1 MNQKIADRVSNALP
15 GCEVEVAV
23 EGNRA
28 LIEVVSHAFA
38 GLSRVQRH
46 QAVYRCVED
55 LIADGALHAVTIRT
69 NVPPQRS

>member
-1 MNQKIADRVSNALP
+1 MQQEIAERISKALP
-15 GCEVEVAV
+15 GCAVEVAV

-28 LIEVVSHAFA
+28 LIEVTSQAFK

-55 LIADGALHAVTIRT
+55 LIAEGSLHAVTIRA
-69 NVPPQRS
+69 NVPA

>member
-1 MNQKIADRVSNALP
+1 MNQEIADRISSALP
-15 GCEVEVAV
+15 SAEVDVAV

-28 LIEVVSHAFA
+28 LIEVVSGSFE

-55 LIADGALHAVTIRT
+55 LIADGALHAVTIRAS
-69 NVPPQRS
+69 VPS

>member
-1 MNQKIADRVSNALP
+1 MNQVIAERIREALP

-28 LIEVVSHAFA
+28 LIEVASQAFE

-55 LIADGALHAVTIRT
+55 LIAEGSLHAVTIRAK
-69 NVPPQRS
+69 VAA

>member
-1 MNQKIADRVSNALP
+1 MNQEIADRISNALP
-15 GCEVEVAV
+15 GCDVEVTV

-28 LIEVVSHAFA
+28 LIEVTSQAFE

-55 LIADGALHAVTIRT
+55 LIADGALHAVTIRAS
-69 NVPPQRS
+69 VPG

>member
-1 MNQKIADRVSNALP
+1 MNQVIADRVGEALP

-28 LIEVVSHAFA
+28 LIEVQSTAFA

-55 LIADGALHAVTIRT
+55 LIADGALHAVTIRASA
-69 NVPPQRS
+69 PS

>member
-1 MNQKIADRVSNALP
+1 MNQVIAERIREALP
-15 GCEVEVAV
+15 GSAVEVAV

-28 LIEVVSHAFA
+28 LIEVASQAFE

-55 LIADGALHAVTIRT
+55 LIAEGSLHAVTIRAK
-69 NVPPQRS
+69 VPA

>member
-1 MNQKIADRVSNALP
+1 MNQVIAERIREALP
-15 GCEVEVAV
+15 GCAVEVAV

-28 LIEVVSHAFA
+28 LIEVASQAFE

-55 LIADGALHAVTIRT
+55 LIAEGSLHAVTIRA
-69 NVPPQRS
+69 NLPA

>member
-1 MNQKIADRVSNALP
+1 MNQEITDRISKALP
-15 GCEVEVAV
+15 GCEVEVTV

-28 LIEVVSHAFA
+28 LIEVASAAFE

-55 LIADGALHAVTIRT
+55 LIAEGTLHAVTIKAS
-69 NVPPQRS
+69 VP

>member
-1 MNQKIADRVSNALP
+1 MNQEIADRISKALP
-15 GCEVEVAV
+15 GCEVEVTV

-28 LIEVVSHAFA
+28 LIEVASAAFE

-55 LIADGALHAVTIRT
+55 LIAEGTLHAVTIKAS
-69 NVPPQRS
+69 VP